1 MKKLRLIASYVRL
14 VTCLLLHRKL
24 RQWDNT
30 NVIKVRYQNLLSNHF
45 VFVMMQ
51 YLSGNLFR
59 PSHPKYAI
67 KLIFTKDLKLSSKE
81 PKFNSVKQISWLLD
95 AWLGICCWW
104 SRTGNF
110 GSFLDLLQK
119 MLKNPFRKTAFISMY
134 QYHDYWIFCYWK
146 DRLCYFR
153 ELLKLMPVAGG
164 KFKIFK
170 KSKKS

>member
-14 VTCLLLHRKL
+14 ITCLLLHRKL

-67 KLIFTKDLKLSSKE
+67 KLIFTKDLKLSPKE
-81 PKFNSVKQISWLLD
+81 PEFTSVKQISWLLD

-104 SRTGNF
+104 SRTGDF

-119 MLKNPFRKTAFISMY
+119 MCFLTFRKTAFISMY
-134 QYHDYWIFCYWK
+134 QISW
-146 DRLCYFR
+146 
-153 ELLKLMPVAGG
+153 LLDILLLARQTML
-164 KFKIFK
+164 F
-170 KSKKS
+170 

>member
-14 VTCLLLHRKL
+14 ITCLLLHRKL

-51 YLSGNLFR
+51 YLSGNLFS

-81 PKFNSVKQISWLLD
+81 PEFTSVKQITWLLD

-104 SRTGNF
+104 GRTGDF

-119 MLKNPFRKTAFISMY
+119 MCFLTFRKTVFISMY
-134 QYHDYWIFCYWK
+134 QISW
-146 DRLCYFR
+146 
-153 ELLKLMPVAGG
+153 LLDILLLARQTML
-164 KFKIFK
+164 F
-170 KSKKS
+170 